1 MNCASFKKV
10 TNVVEQNFFT
20 WNDLVLAA
28 KSSKESTLHL
38 FWQILRF
45 LRNISTGIFYFLWPT
60 LLSEL
65 IQINC
70 ASCERMTNIVE
81 KSFLTW
87 IDYYYYYYYYFYS
100 FTRKRFYWVTFK
112 LKDIHRA
119 KFCTAT
125 CFICHYTDFG
135 NGECQPRIGL
145 FTPFKFGNADYNIY
159 FLDWK
164 FQTLNGLIGYFLLFT
179 TLHLTIKYFYGG
191 LI

>member
-1 MNCASFKKV
+1 MRTKLSVPLNSTSMKELLISRSRYK
-10 TNVVEQNFFT
+10 T
-20 WNDLVLAA
+20 A
-28 KSSKESTLHL
+28 KPC
-38 FWQILRF
+38 
-45 LRNISTGIFYFLWPT
+45 FLWS
-60 LLSEL
+60 LLFQNRK
-65 IQINC
+65 IQVYNSRITK
-70 ASCERMTNIVE
+70 RRY
-81 KSFLTW
+81 SFSIFAFLV
-87 IDYYYYYYYYFYS
+87 IKLYYYYYYYYYYFYS

-135 NGECQPRIGL
+135 NSECQPRIGL